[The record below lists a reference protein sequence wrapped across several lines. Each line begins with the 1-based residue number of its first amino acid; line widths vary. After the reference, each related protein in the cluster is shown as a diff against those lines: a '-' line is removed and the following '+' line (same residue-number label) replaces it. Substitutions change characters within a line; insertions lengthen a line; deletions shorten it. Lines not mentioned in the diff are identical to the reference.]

1 MKEFLDFWVKSKKT
15 GFFFS
20 AKLRTKIFKKKIKV
34 MKRNEHFLVSLGS
47 VCKIQA
53 CVKINGSHTFIG
65 IHTVLLF
72 THEEEK
78 NEALNT
84 MTKEKMLNIAS
95 FSSFHIV

>member
-1 MKEFLDFWVKSKKT
+1 
-15 GFFFS
+15 
-20 AKLRTKIFKKKIKV
+20 

-72 THEEEK
+72 THEEDK

-84 MTKEKMLNIAS
+84 MTEEKNAKNCLIFQ
-95 FSSFHIV
+95 FSHCLKII